1 MKRLTAILCLTIAVL
16 LGSAR
21 AVLRY
26 LRVLQTR
33 TDIMIT
39 TLAPIPMPT
48 VVALGVDP
56 VHFGV
61 ITVFNRL
68 IGLVTPPYGLTMYL
82 LCEIA
87 EISLHQFWR
96 HMWPIFLT
104 MLIFLFVVT
113 YVPIF
118 TTWLPNL
125 VMPIN

>member
-1 MKRLTAILCLTIAVL
+1 
-16 LGSAR
+16 
-21 AVLRY
+21 
-26 LRVLQTR
+26 
-33 TDIMIT
+33 
-39 TLAPIPMPT
+39 MPT

-87 EISLHQFWR
+87 KISLHQFWR

-104 MLIFLFVVT
+104 MLIF
-113 YVPIF
+113 
-118 TTWLPNL
+118 
-125 VMPIN
+125 